1 MNVLSSRRELV
12 LPLVVALIMTAGIGF
27 IVWRMLPGEEGTAT
41 SAVPIGGPFTL
52 TNHQG
57 EPVTEATFAGNHM
70 LIYFGYSFCPDIC
83 PTSLQTMAAAYDL
96 LSAEE
101 KAEVSPIYITV
112 DPERDTVE
120 AIAEYVALFHE
131 DMIGLTGTL
140 EQVKAA
146 AKTYRVYFAK
156 NAVEEGSDDYFVDHS
171 SFYYL
176 MGPDGRYVKH
186 FGHDATE
193 EKMAEGVRAAIP

>member
-1 MNVLSSRRELV
+1 MNILSSRRDLV
-12 LPLVVALIMTAGIGF
+12 LPLIVALIMVAGIGF
-27 IVWRMLPGEEGTAT
+27 VALRMLPGEQGTTA

-52 TNHQG
+52 TNHLN
-57 EPVTEATFAGNHM
+57 EPVTEKTFAGKHM

-96 LSAEE
+96 LTAEE
-101 KAEVSPIYITV
+101 KAGLSPIYITV

-131 DMIGLTGTL
+131 DMVGLTGTL
-140 EQVKAA
+140 DQVKAA
-146 AKTYRVYFAK
+146 AKAYRVYFAK

-193 EKMAEGVRAAIP
+193 EKMAEGIQAAL